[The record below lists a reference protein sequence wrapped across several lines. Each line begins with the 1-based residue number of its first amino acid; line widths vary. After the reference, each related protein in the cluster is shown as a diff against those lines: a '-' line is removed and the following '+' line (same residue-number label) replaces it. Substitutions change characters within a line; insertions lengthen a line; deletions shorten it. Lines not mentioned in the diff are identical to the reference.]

1 MQSARETFAD
11 LADIEAILGMRRIAV
26 VGLSS
31 DPSRPS
37 NEVADYLQRHG
48 YTIIPVNPTETEVLG
63 EKSYASLSDIPEP
76 PEVVDV
82 FRRPEHVGAVVDE
95 AIKVGAKAV
104 WLQLGVV
111 NEEAARKAREAGLLV
126 VMDRCL
132 KIEHARRRY

>member
-11 LADIEAILGMRRIAV
+11 LADIEAILGMNRIAV

-37 NEVADYLQRHG
+37 NEVAGYLQRRG

-63 EKSYASLSDIPEP
+63 EKAYASLSDIPEP

-132 KIEHARRRY
+132 KIEHARRRF

>member
-37 NEVADYLQRHG
+37 NEVADYLQRQG